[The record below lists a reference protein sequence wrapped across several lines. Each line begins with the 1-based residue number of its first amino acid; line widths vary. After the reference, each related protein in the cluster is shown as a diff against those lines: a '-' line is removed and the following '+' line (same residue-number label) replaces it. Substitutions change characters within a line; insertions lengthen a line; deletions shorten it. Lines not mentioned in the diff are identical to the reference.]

1 MRLVHYLQELTDQ
14 CKHPSMDHR
23 PFSFRERLKSFTF
36 AINGLRILIAT
47 EHNAQIHLVAAAVVT
62 LAGLLFGISAYEW
75 IALVFAMGIVIALEC
90 VNSAIE
96 RIADFISPERH
107 ESIKAI
113 KDLSA
118 AAVLAGAVSA
128 AIVGIIIFAPRIMA
142 LCS

>member
-14 CKHPSMDHR
+14 CKHLSMNKL
-23 PFSFRERLKSFTF
+23 PFSFRERLRSFAF
-36 AINGLRILIAT
+36 ATNGLRILIAT

-62 LAGLLFGISAYEW
+62 LAGLLFGISAHEW
-75 IALVFAMGIVIALEC
+75 IALVFAIGIVIALEC

-118 AAVLAGAVSA
+118 AAVLIGAMA
-128 AIVGIIIFAPRIMA
+128 AAAVGIIIFAPRIMA

>member
-1 MRLVHYLQELTDQ
+1 MRLVHYLHELTYQ
-14 CKHPSMDHR
+14 CKHPSMNKR

-118 AAVLAGAVSA
+118 AAVLIGAMA
-128 AIVGIIIFAPRIMA
+128 AAAVGIIIFAPRIMA